1 MRGLLRTAAAL
12 VLVGALAGCH
22 VPSIGELPLPGGAA
36 GGPSYHVTIEFE
48 DVLDLVP
55 HSSVKVNDVTV
66 GEVEQISLSGWTA
79 QVRVR
84 IGTGTRLPDNAV
96 AAIRQTS
103 LLGEKFVSLAPPTGE
118 EPTGQL
124 GDGDRIPLSRTKR
137 AAEVEEVLA
146 AFGTLLNGGSLTNLQ
161 VITHE
166 LARALA
172 GNTDNARDLLHQVDT
187 FLAGLDASKAQIG
200 QAIDALDRLLAKLSA
215 QQQVLG
221 QALDAFGP
229 GLSVL
234 ADQRA
239 QLTTALV
246 ALDKLGAVGTRVI
259 TANRDDTLSIL
270 ASLQPTLDGLTKAGA
285 NLPKALDS
293 LFTLVFP
300 PNITN
305 DIRNGFINLN
315 VAVTDGFGRSGDVR
329 LVRGGLADIL
339 GEGVQA

>member
-1 MRGLLRTAAAL
+1 
-12 VLVGALAGCH
+12 V
-22 VPSIGELPLPGGAA
+22 
-36 GGPSYHVTIEFE
+36 
-48 DVLDLVP
+48 
-55 HSSVKVNDVTV
+55 
-66 GEVEQISLSGWTA
+66 A

-84 IGTGTRLPDNAV
+84 IGNGTRLPDNAV

-103 LLGEKFVSLAPPTGE
+103 LLGEKFVSLAAPTDE
-118 EPTGQL
+118 APTGQL
-124 GDGDRIPLSRTKR
+124 GDGDTIPLSRTRR

-172 GNTDNARDLLHQVDT
+172 GNETNAKDLLHQVDT

-200 QAIDALDRLLAKLSA
+200 QVIDALDRLLDKLSA
-215 QQQVLG
+215 QKEVIG

-229 GLSVL
+229 GLTVL

-246 ALDKLGAVGTRVI
+246 ALDKLGAVGTHVI
-259 TANRDDTLSIL
+259 NANRDDLLAIL
-270 ASLQPTLDGLTKAGA
+270 AELQPTLDGLTKAGD

-305 DIRNGFINLN
+305 DIRNGFINLHVN
-315 VAVTDGFGRSGDVR
+315 VTTGNGRFNEAV
-329 LVRGGLADIL
+329 LVRGSLRDVLAQ
-339 GEGVQA
+339 GVQA